1 MDNANNIL
9 SIILDDEDGFNSKLF
24 IDIGKYETK
33 KEDNFNFTENEQF
46 SNQSLEYNNFQIQNY
61 LSKDLLE
68 TIDSSSI
75 EGKNKNIICPDKYTS
90 EKSNEKSP
98 LNDSLKK
105 NDVNKEENIEKKK
118 NSTPLTK
125 NNICFI
131 PKTIVFNRKY
141 KEKKIIER
149 RKGDWDCSFCNN
161 LNFAFRIICNRCG
174 ASKLYKSE
182 I

>member
-1 MDNANNIL
+1 MDNANNLL

-75 EGKNKNIICPDKYTS
+75 NEKNKNIICPDKYTS
-90 EKSNEKSP
+90 EKSNDKSP
-98 LNDSLKK
+98 LNITLKK

-125 NNICFI
+125 NNVCFI

-141 KEKKIIER
+141 KEKKINER
-149 RKGDWDCSFCNN
+149 RKGDWDCSRCNN

-174 ASKLYKSE
+174 ASKH
-182 I
+182 